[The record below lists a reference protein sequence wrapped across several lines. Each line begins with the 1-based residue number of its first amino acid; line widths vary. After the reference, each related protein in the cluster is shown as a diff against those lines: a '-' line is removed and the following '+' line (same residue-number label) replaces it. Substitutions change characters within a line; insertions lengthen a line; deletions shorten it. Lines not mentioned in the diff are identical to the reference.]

1 MRLRWQSFTDPDEHR
16 PYLDLLRRQLAEA
29 ADPESSVEVLGMTP
43 PDRELHRLSEFRCA
57 AEVVRGALQAEA
69 DGCDAFL
76 VGHFQ
81 DSGLHDARAAVDIP
95 VLGLGETAMLHA
107 CTLGTKIGLVTIDP
121 VFIPWHEEQISRY
134 GLERRVIGVSAM
146 RGADVAEY
154 VRACAEDDAFERVV
168 AEFHRAARP
177 LLDAGAEVLI
187 PAGGLPSLVLS
198 RRPGLT
204 IDGAAILNG
213 TLVLAKHGEA
223 AVKLRALGQP
233 VVSRRSSFALPSRVC
248 IDEFLDSLAAAR
260 HRDITG

>member
-16 PYLDLLRRQLAEA
+16 PYLDLLRRQLALA
-29 ADPESSVEVLGMTP
+29 ADPESQFEVLGMTP

-57 AEVVRGALQAEA
+57 AEVVRNALQAEQ

-81 DSGLHDARAAVDIP
+81 DSGVHEARAAVDMP

-107 CTLGTKIGLVTIDP
+107 CTLGAKVGLVTIDP

-134 GLERRVIGVSAM
+134 GLERRVLGVSAM
-146 RGADVAEY
+146 QGADVAEY

-168 AEFHRAARP
+168 TEFHRAARP
-177 LLDAGAEVLI
+177 LLDAGVEVLV

-233 VVSRRSSFALPSRVC
+233 FVSRRSSFALPTRAC
-248 IDEFLDSLAAAR
+248 IDEFLGSLAAAR
-260 HRDITG
+260 DRDVAG